1 MTTDRYGRKIP
12 KHAHGTANLQNH
24 TSSAITVV
32 EKTLELYDRIINPD
46 LLIRRIYVTACHVRT
61 EQEAQK
67 EQTYE
72 QMSLFDF
79 AEETEEQKAQKQ
91 ALQKENRCRKPCF
104 PLSSVMGKCHFKR
117 NQFQRRGNHAAAQ
130 RTDWRTSGMNRLENT
145 HRYDDIIDLPHPV
158 SKKHPQM
165 PSEDRAAQFSPFAA
179 LTGYERA
186 IREKKCSMRNG

>member
-1 MTTDRYGRKIP
+1 M
-12 KHAHGTANLQNH
+12 
-24 TSSAITVV
+24 
-32 EKTLELYDRIINPD
+32 
-46 LLIRRIYVTACHVRT
+46 IRRIYVTACHVRT

-91 ALQKENRCRKPCF
+91 ALQKEKQMQKAM
-104 PLSSVMGKCHFKR
+104 LSIKQRYGKNAILKGTNFKE
-117 NQFQRRGNHAAAQ
+117 GNHAAAQ

-186 IREKKCSMRNG
+186 IREKEMQHEERMMLGEGISRETYDSE